1 MARSN
6 LYYIY
11 FKPFNVM
18 TQFSSVDGKTTL
30 GDLLKLKDDVYPVG
44 RLDYDSE
51 GLLILTNDNDL
62 KTIVLDPTFGHK
74 RTYLLQLE
82 GDITDSSIELL
93 EQGVEINING
103 EIYQTLPAEIE
114 KLQTDPI
121 VAPRSIPIRIR
132 ENVPTSWIKLKLTE
146 GKNRQARKMAAKVG
160 FPVLRLIRISIG
172 DIDLKDMIPG
182 DITQISKNTIYRLLN
197 IESKISY
204 YTHYKII

>member
-1 MARSN
+1 
-6 LYYIY
+6 
-11 FKPFNVM
+11 
-18 TQFSSVDGKTTL
+18 
-30 GDLLKLKDDVYPVG
+30 
-44 RLDYDSE
+44 
-51 GLLILTNDNDL
+51 
-62 KTIVLDPTFGHK
+62 
-74 RTYLLQLE
+74 LQLE